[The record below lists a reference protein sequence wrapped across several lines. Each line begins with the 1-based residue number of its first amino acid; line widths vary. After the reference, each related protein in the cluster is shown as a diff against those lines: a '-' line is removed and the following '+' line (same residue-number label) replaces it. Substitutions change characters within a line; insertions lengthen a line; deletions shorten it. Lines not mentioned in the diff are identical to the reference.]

1 MDHFAVDKALSTMA
15 VLCDTREQDT
25 LRARKRF
32 KQIGVPI
39 ERAALSFGD
48 YSVRCDVLDLRDNVA
63 IERKMDLSELAHCYC
78 QERKRFVRE
87 FERAKEAGAKLY
99 LLVENG
105 SLDEAYSGHYRA
117 RVHPKS
123 LILSFSFT
131 KISSYS
137 CQRPEDVIYCLRYL
151 VVLSRGVMPWSVSH
165 HWPGR
170 SLLFLSPS
178 SCISSLCNHQYQC
191 LTPRIAEQL
200 PGLLLLQCEDQSQEH
215 DQSPRHSVKYG
226 DLLLL

>member
-1 MDHFAVDKALSTMA
+1 MDHFAVDKALSTMT
-15 VLCDTREQDT
+15 VLCDTREQNT

-87 FERAKEAGAKLY
+87 FERAKEAVAKLY

-123 LILSFSFT
+123 LTASMLAWLARYNCQILFCKEENSGQV
-131 KISSYS
+131 IH
-137 CQRPEDVIYCLRYL
+137 DVLYRELKERL
-151 VVLSRGVMPWSVSH
+151 EAMPDEEA
-165 HWPGR
+165 
-170 SLLFLSPS
+170 
-178 SCISSLCNHQYQC
+178 I
-191 LTPRIAEQL
+191 
-200 PGLLLLQCEDQSQEH
+200 
-215 DQSPRHSVKYG
+215 
-226 DLLLL
+226 